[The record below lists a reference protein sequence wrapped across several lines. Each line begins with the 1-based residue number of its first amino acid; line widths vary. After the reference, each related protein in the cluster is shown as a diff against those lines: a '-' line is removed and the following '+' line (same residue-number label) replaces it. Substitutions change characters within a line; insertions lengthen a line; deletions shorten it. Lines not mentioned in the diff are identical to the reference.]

1 MKRNEKKLNETERTQ
16 RREEEKKH
24 TGVIWVLRSSA
35 RPQADGELK
44 IKEQGFHTF
53 FLGWDKI
60 PF

>member
-44 IKEQGFHTF
+44 NRIF
-53 FLGWDKI
+53 FSEDDSKWVNTTY
-60 PF
+60 